1 MTSAVIIFPFDQSL
15 PHREFPHG
23 GGLPSPTDLPG
34 RASIAWGRRDV
45 NKMLTAWMINNNVLK
60 AKLAKR
66 KSISFLELHIS
77 FSHKGTVTY
86 NF

>member
-1 MTSAVIIFPFDQSL
+1 VIIFPFDQSL
-15 PHREFPHG
+15 RHREFPHG

-60 AKLAKR
+60 SKANEKKFHYFFGVAYK
-66 KSISFLELHIS
+66 F
-77 FSHKGTVTY
+77 FT
-86 NF
+86 